1 MTKLKERTVRGK
13 QLETG
18 ASVDV
23 EKEKECLLIPELCNA
38 TGLTDQMR
46 ANFR

>member
-1 MTKLKERTVRGK
+1 MTKLKQRDVRGK
-13 QLETG
+13 QLESG
-18 ASVDV
+18 ASVDQ
-23 EKEKECLLIPELCNA
+23 EREKECLLIPELCNA